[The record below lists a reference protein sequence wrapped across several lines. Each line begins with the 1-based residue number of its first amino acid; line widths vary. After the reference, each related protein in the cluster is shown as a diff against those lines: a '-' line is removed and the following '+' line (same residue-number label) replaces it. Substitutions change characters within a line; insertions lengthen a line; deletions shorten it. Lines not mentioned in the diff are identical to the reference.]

1 MRVSNHGKYT
11 KMKLRDPKA
20 IATCDYSGLM
30 VQHAAM
36 RDQMVYRGQ
45 GLVKT
50 GYRVN
55 PKFYDKPNAQDLTP
69 RIFPDPIPV
78 LNPRPDSQID
88 AFQPEIL
95 VLDVSSGDVTLTLEQ
110 FANTTQIF
118 TGTLTQNV
126 IISVPATFNTFYVEN
141 RTTGAFTLTM
151 QIISSFQ
158 TAIEL
163 VRDKKLWIAND
174 SMSLKFINT

>member
-1 MRVSNHGKYT
+1 MRVRNHGKYT
-11 KMKLRDPKA
+11 KMKLRDPRA

-30 VQHAAM
+30 VQHAVM
-36 RDQMVYRGQ
+36 KDQLAYRGQ

-50 GYRVN
+50 GYKVN

-95 VLDVSSGDVTLTLEQ
+95 TLDVSGGDVTLTLQQ
-110 FANTTQIF
+110 FANTTQIY
-118 TGTLTQNV
+118 TGVLTQDV

-141 RTTGAFTLTM
+141 KTTGPFTLTM
-151 QIISSFQ
+151 QIINNFP
-158 TAIEL
+158 TALHLIRNQ
-163 VRDKKLWIAND
+163 VMWIAND
-174 SMSLKFINT
+174 SMQLLQIHT

>member
-1 MRVSNHGKYT
+1 
-11 KMKLRDPKA
+11 MKLNDPRA

-30 VQHAAM
+30 VKHSIM
-36 RDQMVYRGQ
+36 KDQLAYRGQ

-69 RIFPDPIPV
+69 RIFPDPVPV
-78 LNPRPDSQID
+78 LNPRPDTEID
-88 AFQPEIL
+88 AFQPAVLE
-95 VLDVSSGDVTLTLEQ
+95 LDVSGGDVTLTLQQ

-118 TGTLTQNV
+118 TGALTQDV

-141 RTTGAFTLTM
+141 RTTGPFALTM
-151 QIISSFQ
+151 QLISSFQ

-163 VRDKKLWIAND
+163 VRDEKLWIAND
-174 SMSLKFINT
+174 SMSLKFINTYNGVS